1 MTSNCPADLVAIAN
15 WLAGYSGISTTIIG
29 SHSLNR
35 AVQLRLTATGLND
48 TASYF
53 EHLLVSP
60 EEQQDLVELVVVPE
74 TWFFRDRRPYAYLR
88 DHLVRLLQGGL
99 PSQPLRLLSAPC
111 STGEEPYS
119 MAMTL
124 LGMGL
129 PQEAFSID
137 AIDISRQSIRR
148 ARQAVYG
155 KHSFRGV
162 SEAEQQQHFQA
173 TAQGLALHPAISK
186 TVHFRRANLMVG
198 LAELATQYDVIFCR
212 NLLIYLEEPASQHLL
227 ASLAGLI
234 KLGGLLI
241 VGSAETG
248 KVPPD
253 LFEAIREPFVFGY
266 RRRDVEAS
274 PPLLLGAIPSLDRSP
289 ATAPPLAERERSRGP
304 SQSRQ
309 GRTRRALASG
319 TPLPTPSSTARR
331 SLVAAGRKERP
342 SPSRVPAAA
351 APTDLQHVAQE
362 LARNPYS
369 DAAYL
374 QMAHWMLGQN
384 RPQEALESLQ
394 KCLYLKPDSREA
406 LKAMIQLTR
415 QLGEVERSRQFQ
427 GRLARLEP

>member
-1 MTSNCPADLVAIAN
+1 MTSNCQADLVGIAD

-29 SHSLNR
+29 GHSLKR
-35 AVQLRLTATGLND
+35 AVQLRLTATGLSD
-48 TASYF
+48 AAAYF
-53 EHLLVSP
+53 ERLLGSP

-88 DHLVRLLQGGL
+88 EHLARLLQGGL
-99 PSQPLRLLSAPC
+99 TSQPLRLLSAPC

-124 LGMGL
+124 LEMGL

-162 SEAEQQQHFQA
+162 SEAEQQQHFRA
-173 TAQGLALHPAISK
+173 TAQGLALDPAISK

-212 NLLIYLEEPASQHLL
+212 NLLIYLEEAASQHLL
-227 ASLAGLI
+227 ASLAGLM
-234 KLGGLLI
+234 KAGGLLI

-248 KVPPD
+248 KVPPE

-266 RRRDVEAS
+266 RRRDAVAS
-274 PPLLLGAIPSLDRSP
+274 PPLLAAAIPSAVPSP
-289 ATAPPLAERERSRGP
+289 ASPTPPAERERSNAASQGR
-304 SQSRQ
+304 QSRP
-309 GRTRRALASG
+309 RRSPAPRL
-319 TPLPTPSSTARR
+319 PLRTPSAAARR
-331 SLVAAGRKERP
+331 PRVAPAGMERLA
-342 SPSRVPAAA
+342 PSRTPAAA
-351 APTDLQHVAQE
+351 AATELERVEQE

-369 DAAYL
+369 DASYL
-374 QMAHWMLGQN
+374 QLALWLLGQN

-415 QLGEVERSRQFQ
+415 QLGQVERSRQFQ

>member
-1 MTSNCPADLVAIAN
+1 LTSNCPADLVGIAD

-29 SHSLNR
+29 GHSLKR
-35 AVQLRLTATGLND
+35 AVQLRLTATGLSD
-48 TASYF
+48 AAAYF
-53 EHLLVSP
+53 EHLLGSP

-88 DHLVRLLQGGL
+88 EHLARLLQGGL

-124 LGMGL
+124 LDLGL

-173 TAQGLALHPAISK
+173 TAQGLALQPAISK

-198 LAELATQYDVIFCR
+198 LAELATRYDVIFCR
-212 NLLIYLEEPASQHLL
+212 NLLIYLEEAASQQLL
-227 ASLAGLI
+227 ASLAGLM
-234 KLGGLLI
+234 KVGGLLI

-248 KVPPD
+248 KVPPE

-266 RRRDVEAS
+266 RRRDAVAS
-274 PPLLLGAIPSLDRSP
+274 PPLLPAAIPSANPSSASP
-289 ATAPPLAERERSRGP
+289 PPPAERERSSAGSQAR
-304 SQSRQ
+304 QSRP
-309 GRTRRALASG
+309 RRSPAPRL
-319 TPLPTPSSTARR
+319 PLRTPSAAARR
-331 SLVAAGRKERP
+331 PRVAPAGRERLGA
-342 SPSRVPAAA
+342 SRTPAVA
-351 APTDLQHVAQE
+351 APTELERVEQE

-374 QMAHWMLGQN
+374 QLALWMLGQN

-406 LKAMIQLTR
+406 LQAMIQLTR
-415 QLGEVERSRQFQ
+415 QLGQVERSRQFQ